1 MKVFGWGY
9 LEQSFCVFIH
19 TLIKGPHDEFL
30 LGFSSRKVS
39 LNISLLFSRGYFI
52 SVKSRAKFYEPVSL
66 CLFPGKGFTAFIRF
80 VRGSIA
86 WEKEIAAGLE
96 AKIVLVLV
104 WPNVP
109 VCWGLREEAGSGW
122 GFLGYGLPALT
133 QRQSQANQDKPVVLP
148 PAVTYSVVVTE
159 MEFIASVKLS

>member
-1 MKVFGWGY
+1 MMNFSLGLV
-9 LEQSFCVFIH
+9 LE
-19 TLIKGPHDEFL
+19 
-30 LGFSSRKVS
+30 KVS
-39 LNISLLFSRGYFI
+39 LNIGLLFSRGCFI
-52 SVKSRAKFYEPVSL
+52 CVKSRAKFYEPVSL

-86 WEKEIAAGLE
+86 WEKEIATGSE
-96 AKIVLVLV
+96 AKIVLVLR

-133 QRQSQANQDKPVVLP
+133 QRQSQANQDKLVILP
-148 PAVTYSVVVTE
+148 PAVTYSVLGTE